1 MKKCTNIIDSPLE
14 GGSGDLLGVSDYVEA
29 LSSFLSS
36 ASMPTTIA
44 IQGEWGSGKTSFM
57 NQIKSRLCDDADEK
71 IADKPFHGIWV
82 NMWEYSMMKNPEDI
96 LINVIKGL
104 TNACAEVYESRS
116 EKGGLDVQ
124 DLKKKTWSFL
134 KATSALAAKV
144 GMNAM
149 GLDGEKTVNSL
160 VDNFKGDDGLSLKEV
175 RPRDFRNA
183 FEKVVTECLAQ
194 DQKNGETSKK
204 GFMFFI
210 DDLDRIP
217 PENAVRILELL
228 KNLFEV
234 DNCIFVLAIDYEV
247 VVKGLK
253 AKFGAESQ
261 MDERAYRSFFDK
273 IIQMP
278 FSMPIGAYNITGFV
292 ATSVESI
299 GVFSGDELKTE
310 LTLNDEKSQVS
321 DILSD
326 MVFLSTGTNPRSIKR
341 LLNSLSLI
349 DIMHRIK
356 MKKERENGNE
366 VSDMTP
372 ADKAMNFGLVCVQ
385 VAYPDIYDLLVQES
399 NFLDWDEASARDF
412 RLPALSP
419 EKSESLKLIS
429 EFDEVWEQ
437 VLYRACQ
444 KSVYLSNRALNVSRL
459 LNKIRYLCSDM
470 EGFSSK
476 ISELLGMS
484 AVTTV
489 TSSDLTRQ
497 SLNRNS
503 RGSLLLENIDELNLG
518 AMTIE
523 QRHNLYNVI
532 EALGANIEPKF
543 VSSNSG
549 DYIDFKIKIF
559 KKLKDFVNVR
569 PRKKGYRLRFY
580 LPEEETYNKYENL
593 TQAANQYGYTYKAYN
608 DVHVYR
614 FGATIK
620 DSESENNAYEF
631 IRMSYKVWMEYIE
644 NLDKE

>member
-1 MKKCTNIIDSPLE
+1 MKKYTNIIDSPLE
-14 GGSGDLLGVSDYVEA
+14 EGSGDLLGVSDYVEA

-116 EKGGLDVQ
+116 EKGAFGVQ
-124 DLKKKTWSFL
+124 DLRKKAWGFL
-134 KATSALAAKV
+134 KGTSALAAKV
-144 GMNAM
+144 AVQAGINAI
-149 GLDGEKTVNSL
+149 GLDGEKV
-160 VDNFKGDDGLSLKEV
+160 VDGVVDTIRGDDGLSLKEV
-175 RPRDFRNA
+175 RPREFRNA

-194 DQKNGETSKK
+194 DQKNGEKNKK

-299 GVFSGDELKTE
+299 GVFSGDELKQE
-310 LTLNDEKSQVS
+310 LTVNDEKSPVS

-385 VAYPDIYDLLVQES
+385 VAYPDIYDLLVQEF
-399 NFLDWDEASARDF
+399 NFLDWDESSARDF

-419 EKSESLKLIS
+419 EKSEALKELT

-459 LNKIRYLCSDM
+459 LNKIRYLCPDA
-470 EGFSSK
+470 EQFPDK
-476 ISELLGMS
+476 IIELLGMS

-489 TSSDLTRQ
+489 TSSDATMQ
-497 SLNRNS
+497 ALNKTK
-503 RGSLLLENIDELNLG
+503 RGSLILDDVDALDLG
-518 AMTIE
+518 GMTSE
-523 QRHNLYNVI
+523 QRHRVCDYVRS
-532 EALGANIEPKF
+532 LGNNAEIMF
-543 VSSNSG
+543 VRRPSG
-549 DYIDFKIKIF
+549 DYIDFRLKGARSGFAAIF
-559 KKLKDFVNVR
+559 
-569 PRKKGYRLRFY
+569 PRKKGYKFYAMLPDINLYNNSNEYDDIKQAVTKYGFRFDD
-580 LPEEETYNKYENL
+580 KYEEFSITVKDDKSQNDAL
-593 TQAANQYGYTYKAYN
+593 EFVTLIYKTW
-608 DVHVYR
+608 D
-614 FGATIK
+614 
-620 DSESENNAYEF
+620 
-631 IRMSYKVWMEYIE
+631 EYI
-644 NLDKE
+644 NKKR

>member
-1 MKKCTNIIDSPLE
+1 MKKFTNIIDSPLE
-14 GGSGDLLGVSDYVEA
+14 EGSGDLLGVSDYVEA

-57 NQIKSRLCDDADEK
+57 NQIKSRLCDGADEK
-71 IADKPFHGIWV
+71 VADRPFHGIWV

-116 EKGGLDVQ
+116 EQGGLNVQ
-124 DLKKKTWSFL
+124 ELRKKTWSFI

-144 GMNAM
+144 GMNAV
-149 GLDGEKTVNSL
+149 GLDGEKAVDGL
-160 VDNFKGDDGLSLKEV
+160 VDSVKRDDGLSLKEV

-183 FEKVVTECLAQ
+183 FEKVISECLAQ
-194 DQKNGETSKK
+194 DRKNGEINKK

-217 PENAVRILELL
+217 PENAVAILELL

-253 AKFGAESQ
+253 AKFGLESQ

-292 ATSVESI
+292 ASSVESI
-299 GVFSGDELKTE
+299 GVFTSDELKKE
-310 LTLNDEKSQVS
+310 LTVNEDKSPVS
-321 DILSD
+321 DILAD

-349 DIMHRIK
+349 DIMHHIK
-356 MKKERENGNE
+356 MKKERENGNA
-366 VSDMTP
+366 VTDMTVT
-372 ADKAMNFGLVCVQ
+372 DKAMNFGLVCIQ
-385 VAYPDIYDLLVQES
+385 VAYPDVYDLLIQES

-412 RLPALSP
+412 RLAPLSP
-419 EKSESLKLIS
+419 EKSEILKQLT
-429 EFDEVWEQ
+429 EFDEEWER
-437 VLYRACQ
+437 VLYQACQ
-444 KSVYLSNRALNVSRL
+444 KSIYLSNRIFNISRL
-459 LNKIRYLCSDM
+459 LNKIRYLCPDADQFP
-470 EGFSSK
+470 EK

-489 TSSDLTRQ
+489 TSSDATIQ
-497 SLNRNS
+497 ALNKTK
-503 RGSLLLENIDELNLG
+503 RGNLILDNVDALDLG
-518 AMTIE
+518 GMTSE
-523 QRHNLYNVI
+523 QRHRVCDYISSLGNNV
-532 EALGANIEPKF
+532 AVKF
-543 VSSNSG
+543 VQRQSG
-549 DYIDFKIKIF
+549 DIIDFR
-559 KKLKDFVNVR
+559 LKEARNFFAVVA
-569 PRKKGYRLRFY
+569 PRKKGYCFIARLPYSNLDGHDDIKQASVRYGFKFDD
-580 LPEEETYNKYENL
+580 KYDKVFSMTVKDEKS
-593 TQAANQYGYTYKAYN
+593 QN
-608 DVHVYR
+608 DA
-614 FGATIK
+614 F
-620 DSESENNAYEF
+620 EF
-631 IRMSYKVWMEYIE
+631 VTLIYKVWDEYI
-644 NLDKE
+644 NNKDGQ

>member
-1 MKKCTNIIDSPLE
+1 MKYTNIIDSPLE
-14 GGSGDLLGVSDYVEA
+14 GSSGDLLGVSDYVEA
-29 LSSFLSS
+29 LSDFLSS

-71 IADKPFHGIWV
+71 IPDRPFHGIWV

-116 EKGGLDVQ
+116 EKGAFGVQ
-124 DLKKKTWSFL
+124 DLRKKAWGFL
-134 KATSALAAKV
+134 KATSALATKAV
-144 GMNAM
+144 AQAGINAI
-149 GLDGEKTVNSL
+149 GLDGEKA
-160 VDNFKGDDGLSLKEV
+160 VDSFVDTIKGDADTSLSLKEV
-175 RPRDFRNA
+175 RPKDFRNA
-183 FEKVVTECLAQ
+183 FEKVITECLAQ
-194 DQKNGETSKK
+194 DKKNGETNKK

-292 ATSVESI
+292 STSVERI
-299 GVFSGDELKTE
+299 GVFSSDELNKE

-366 VSDMTP
+366 VSDMTV
-372 ADKAMNFGLVCVQ
+372 ADKAMNFGLVCIQ
-385 VAYPDIYDLLVQES
+385 VAYPDIYDLLIQES
-399 NFLDWDEASARDF
+399 NYLDWDEASARDF
-412 RLPALSP
+412 RLQALSP
-419 EKSESLKLIS
+419 EKSESLKQLT
-429 EFDEVWEQ
+429 EFDEEWEQ

-444 KSVYLSNRALNVSRL
+444 KSVYLSNRVLNVSRL
-459 LNKIRYLCSDM
+459 LNKIRYLCPDT
-470 EGFSSK
+470 EQLPAK

-484 AVTTV
+484 AVTNV
-489 TSSDLTRQ
+489 TSSDATMQALTKTK
-497 SLNRNS
+497 
-503 RGSLLLENIDELNLG
+503 RGSLILNDVDALELG
-518 AMTIE
+518 GMTSE
-523 QRHNLYNVI
+523 QRHRVCDYMNNLGNNVEI
-532 EALGANIEPKF
+532 MFLHRP
-543 VSSNSG
+543 SG
-549 DYIDFKIKIF
+549 DVIDFK
-559 KKLKDFVNVR
+559 LNGVR
-569 PRKKGYRLRFY
+569 RSFAWIESRKKGYRFIAV
-580 LPEEETYNKYENL
+580 LPVDIKKSKYNNL
-593 TQAANQYGYTYKAYN
+593 KQEAANYGFNFDEKN
-608 DVHVYR
+608 EI
-614 FGATIK
+614 FGLTVK
-620 DSESENNAYEF
+620 DDKSENDAFEF
-631 IRMSYKVWMEYIE
+631 ITLIYKEW
-644 NLDKE
+644 N

>member
-1 MKKCTNIIDSPLE
+1 MKKYTNIIDSPLE
-14 GGSGDLLGVSDYVEA
+14 GSSGDLLGVSDYVEA

-57 NQIKSRLCDDADEK
+57 NQIKSRLCDDADEQ
-71 IADKPFHGIWV
+71 IAERPFHGIWV

-104 TNACAEVYESRS
+104 TNACTEVYESRS
-116 EKGGLDVQ
+116 EIGGLDVQ

-134 KATSALAAKV
+134 KATSALATKV
-144 GMNAM
+144 VAQAGINAI
-149 GLDGEKTVNSL
+149 GLNGEKV
-160 VDNFKGDDGLSLKEV
+160 VDGVVDTIKGDDGLSLKEV

-183 FEKVVTECLAQ
+183 FEKVITECLAR
-194 DQKNGETSKK
+194 DKKNGETNKK

-299 GVFSGDELKTE
+299 GVFSSDELKQE
-310 LTLNDEKSQVS
+310 LTVNDEKSPVS
-321 DILSD
+321 DILSE

-356 MKKERENGNE
+356 MKKERENGNA
-366 VSDMTP
+366 VNDMTP
-372 ADKAMNFGLVCVQ
+372 ADKAMNFGLVCIQ
-385 VAYPDIYDLLVQES
+385 VAYPDIYDMLIQEP

-419 EKSESLKLIS
+419 EKSESLKMIS

-444 KSVYLSNRALNVSRL
+444 KSVYLSNRVLNVSRL
-459 LNKIRYLCSDM
+459 LNKIRYLYPDT
-470 EGFSSK
+470 EQFPEK
-476 ISELLGMS
+476 VIELLGMS
-484 AVTTV
+484 AVTNV
-489 TSSDLTRQ
+489 TSSDATMQALTKTK
-497 SLNRNS
+497 
-503 RGSLLLENIDELNLG
+503 RGSLILNDVDALDLG
-518 AMTIE
+518 GMTSE
-523 QRHNLYNVI
+523 QRHKVCDYI
-532 EALGANIEPKF
+532 GSLGSNAEIKF
-543 VSSNSG
+543 VRRPSG
-549 DYIDFKIKIF
+549 DLIDFRLHGARSNF
-559 KKLKDFVNVR
+559 AMVL
-569 PRKKGYRLRFY
+569 PRKKGYKFVAL
-580 LPEEETYNKYENL
+580 LPDIDYSNNSE
-593 TQAANQYGYTYKAYN
+593 YN
-608 DVHVYR
+608 DIKQASARCGFKFDEKYPLYFSMTVKDDKTQNDALEFV
-614 FGATIK
+614 TI
-620 DSESENNAYEF
+620 
-631 IRMSYKVWMEYIE
+631 IYKIWDKYI
-644 NLDKE
+644 NY